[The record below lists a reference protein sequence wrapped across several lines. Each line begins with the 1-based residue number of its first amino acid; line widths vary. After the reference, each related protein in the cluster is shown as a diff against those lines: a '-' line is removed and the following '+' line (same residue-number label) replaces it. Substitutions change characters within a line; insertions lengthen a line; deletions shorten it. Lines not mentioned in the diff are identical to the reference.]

1 MPTNEESSFVSP
13 LYLVDTFEELQDL
26 KYSDLQYLE
35 EYRTLKMRKNDGEV
49 VDEVRLAE
57 LELLFQNKI
66 VTSSRWNKFQNAL
79 LGMQGFIKN
88 EVQDYVVAKQ
98 GEMQTYADTK
108 KTEVQIEIDKFKD
121 IGIFNPSILYYT
133 KNFVTFNDGTGSK
146 VYVAIANPPLATE
159 PTNITYWRLLSIVG
173 SKGDNGNDGV
183 GLVPKGTW
191 SSSVLYAINEA
202 VQFGG
207 LLFAS
212 LINDNIGNQPDITQ
226 DTSAWGIALDVTI
239 TTTKLRG
246 YRTIASFATDVNFM
260 TGEIIAF
267 NPNVDVLEVFV
278 NTTALAETIDYVINP
293 DNQSIHKVSGSFVA
307 GTFFDF
313 RVTRNQIN
321 SLVFSDGQS
330 IEEGTVSKNKLTTDI
345 QDTLDEVAENTN
357 KISVLMGSSALV
369 MTSTQDGSSRTTNI
383 TYTRSDA
390 STYKTIDYSNFDANN
405 KPQTVVT
412 KLYSSTSVLETT
424 NTATVV
430 WSTDGTYVISSS
442 EVIS

>member
-1 MPTNEESSFVSP
+1 LPTNEESSFVSP

-159 PTNITYWRLLSIVG
+159 PTNITYWRWI
-173 SKGDNGNDGV
+173 K
-183 GLVPKGTW
+183 
-191 SSSVLYAINEA
+191 
-202 VQFGG
+202 
-207 LLFAS
+207 
-212 LINDNIGNQPDITQ
+212 
-226 DTSAWGIALDVTI
+226 
-239 TTTKLRG
+239 RG
-246 YRTIASFATDVNFM
+246 
-260 TGEIIAF
+260 
-267 NPNVDVLEVFV
+267 
-278 NTTALAETIDYVINP
+278 
-293 DNQSIHKVSGSFVA
+293 
-307 GTFFDF
+307 
-313 RVTRNQIN
+313 
-321 SLVFSDGQS
+321 
-330 IEEGTVSKNKLTTDI
+330 
-345 QDTLDEVAENTN
+345 
-357 KISVLMGSSALV
+357 
-369 MTSTQDGSSRTTNI
+369 
-383 TYTRSDA
+383 
-390 STYKTIDYSNFDANN
+390 
-405 KPQTVVT
+405 
-412 KLYSSTSVLETT
+412 
-424 NTATVV
+424 
-430 WSTDGTYVISSS
+430 
-442 EVIS
+442 